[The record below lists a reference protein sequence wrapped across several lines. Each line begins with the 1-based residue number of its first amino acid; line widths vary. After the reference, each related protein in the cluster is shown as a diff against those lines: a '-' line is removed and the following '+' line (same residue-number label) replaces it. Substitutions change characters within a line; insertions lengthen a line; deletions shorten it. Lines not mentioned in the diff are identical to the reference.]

1 MITQGGVS
9 GSGDSPEN
17 IETFSSLLLSLGDGF
32 GLGWFNM
39 QALVNCILLSI
50 IPLVL
55 GGRTSGAAVDRED
68 HCNILGDNHR
78 DLER

>member
-1 MITQGGVS
+1 MEDSKWLGGF
-9 GSGDSPEN
+9 SPEN
-17 IETFSSLLLSLGDGF
+17 VETFSSLLLSLGDGF

-55 GGRTSGAAVDRED
+55 GGRTSGAAVDREG
-68 HCNILGDNHR
+68 HCNFLGDNHR
-78 DLER
+78 DLE